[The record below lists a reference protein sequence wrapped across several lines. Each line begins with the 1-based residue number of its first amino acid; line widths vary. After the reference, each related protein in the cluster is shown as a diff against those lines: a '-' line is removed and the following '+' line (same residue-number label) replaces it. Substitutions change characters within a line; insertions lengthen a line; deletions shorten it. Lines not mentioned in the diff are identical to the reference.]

1 MKILTLRSV
10 SKTKHTENLTPYRG
24 LSMNAIVQEDGTAC
38 KPRLKTCA
46 DNDIDPPSKKNKKI
60 RIFFFFF
67 FWGGGGNDR
76 KNQLCFETT
85 TVKQKT
91 VFFFI

>member
-46 DNDIDPPSKKNKKI
+46 DNDIDPPLQKKQKNKD
-60 RIFFFFF
+60 FFFFF
-67 FWGGGGNDR
+67 LGGGGQR
-76 KNQLCFETT
+76 PKKPTLF
-85 TVKQKT
+85 
-91 VFFFI
+91 